1 MHLIVG
7 LNREI
12 LDNAVN
18 LQVGQQVKD
27 ILEIV
32 DNRRVVSEFARQYIL
47 EVFSHLL
54 YFLCQSL
61 EGLDLVTNLLG
72 QLTLRSIL
80 YISEE
85 MLNTDFFGLGGS
97 DCAWNMD
104 KLSHQI
110 TIIIN
115 FFLSAISFSGDTW
128 CSSFMDFN

>member
-32 DNRRVVSEFARQYIL
+32 DNRRVVSEFARQYVL

-61 EGLDLVTNLLG
+61 EGLDLVTNLL
-72 QLTLRSIL
+72 
-80 YISEE
+80 
-85 MLNTDFFGLGGS
+85 
-97 DCAWNMD
+97 
-104 KLSHQI
+104 
-110 TIIIN
+110 
-115 FFLSAISFSGDTW
+115 
-128 CSSFMDFN
+128 